1 MQNFSG
7 EGTPPPQILGAYGAS
22 IFPPTALKLNVTPP
36 KKILV
41 TALERTFAPVELLFR
56 GTLTPG
62 ERKVQEL
69 SFHGTFA
76 PVERSL
82 HKQLSCPLTFA
93 PVAYLRLLRRL
104 VRAAVL

>member
-1 MQNFSG
+1 MQK
-7 EGTPPPQILGAYGAS
+7 ILWGGGHPSPGLSAYGAS
-22 IFPPTALKLNVTPP
+22 IFAPMALKLNVTPP

-82 HKQLSCPLTFA
+82 HKQLSCHLTC
-93 PVAYLRLLRRL
+93 RCCIC
-104 VRAAVL
+104 